1 MWGNSGQNPDPLS
14 DYFINTGLGI
24 SPMAYSWLQ
33 QSAHTK
39 MEKFPPECVPIATAM
54 IIL

>member
-1 MWGNSGQNPDPLS
+1 MWGNSGHNPDPLS
-14 DYFINTGLGI
+14 DYFINTGLR
-24 SPMAYSWLQ
+24 

-39 MEKFPPECVPIATAM
+39 MEKFPPECVPIATAL